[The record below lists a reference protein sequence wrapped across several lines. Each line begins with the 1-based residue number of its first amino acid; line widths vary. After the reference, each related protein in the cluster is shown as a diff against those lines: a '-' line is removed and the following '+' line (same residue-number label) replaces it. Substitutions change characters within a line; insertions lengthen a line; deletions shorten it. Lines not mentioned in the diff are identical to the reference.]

1 MNPDPSTKSQF
12 RFKNIC
18 VFCSSSPHVS
28 SPYIEAAEEL
38 GAFLASKGLTLIYGG
53 CNIGLMGALAH
64 AVKKTGGKV
73 IGVIPKIL
81 KEKGLAYEGLDE
93 LLVTEGLHERKAV
106 MENMSDAFIVL
117 PGGFGTLD
125 ELFEVLALRLLKSHD
140 KPIILINTLGF
151 YDGLSKFFDRI
162 LDEHL
167 AKPHHRDLL
176 TIVEKPADLLRVL
189 SSYHPASIQM
199 KSFS

>member
-1 MNPDPSTKSQF
+1 MNPDSAEKSQLH
-12 RFKNIC
+12 FKNIC
-18 VFCSSSPHVS
+18 VFCSSSRHVS
-28 SPYIEAAEEL
+28 LPYIEAAEEL
-38 GAFLASKGLTLIYGG
+38 GALLASKGLTLIYGG
-53 CNIGLMGALAH
+53 CNIGLMGALAQ
-64 AVKKTGGKV
+64 AVKKKGGKV

-81 KEKGLAYEGLDE
+81 KEKGLAYEDLDE

-125 ELFEVLALRLLKSHD
+125 ELFEALALRLLKSHD

-151 YDGLSKFFDRI
+151 YDELNKFFDRI
-162 LDEHL
+162 LNERL
-167 AKPHHRDLL
+167 AQPHHRDLL
-176 TIVEKPADLLRVL
+176 TVVEKPEHILQALAA
-189 SSYHPASIQM
+189 YHPAQIQT